1 MRLPLLVALL
11 LLPAAPAR
19 ALFHLW
25 DVSEVFSDAS
35 GEVQFIELFTSQG
48 SQQFVGDHD
57 IRTRDGGA
65 VLETFTIPED
75 LPGDSEDHH
84 FLLATPGFLAVAGIE
99 PDFTIPAGFIELGV
113 ADGIDFAGVDTFP
126 LAGLPTDG
134 VLALQRGGGTAAA
147 SPTNFAGEVGAID
160 VPEPEASCLGLAV
173 ATVLAGLALW
183 QARRAG
189 RG

>member
-1 MRLPLLVALL
+1 MRSLLLVVLL
-11 LLPAAPAR
+11 VLAAAPAR

-35 GEVQFIELFTSQG
+35 GDVQFIELSTASS
-48 SQQFVGDHD
+48 SQQFVGDHLV
-57 IRTRDGGA
+57 RTRDGGA
-65 VLETFTIPED
+65 VLETFTIPDD
-75 LPGDSEDHH
+75 LPGSSTNRR

-113 ADGIDFAGVDTFP
+113 ADEIDFADVDSFP

-134 VLALQRGGGTAAA
+134 ALALQRGGATAAA
-147 SPTNFAGEVGAID
+147 SPTNFAGEVGTID
-160 VPEPEASCLGLAV
+160 LPEPEASCLGMAV
-173 ATVLAGLALW
+173 ATVLAGLAAW

-189 RG
+189 KG